1 MVLKTSYDDLT
12 VIIPTLREAES
23 IGLVLDEL
31 FSVGI
36 PPDKILVVD
45 GYSDDGTREIAE
57 SKGVK
62 VVLQEGSGK
71 ADAIRTGS
79 KLVKTTYALVMDGDY
94 TYPATHVPELYN
106 KIREGYDLVLGYRK
120 YVEKG
125 AMSSLFKFGNRIIT
139 TFVNVLYGTKI
150 SDVLTGM
157 YVVKSSI
164 LKEIFYEARDFSVE
178 VEIFSHVA
186 NTTGKISEI
195 PIRYRRRRGVKKLG
209 FSHGFKITWDLIRL
223 TWRYNPSYLIFLLGA
238 ALLIPGLTLGAYVA
252 YHYFFTGINYY
263 LKGLVAILL
272 TLAGF
277 QSLLMAII
285 SVYTK
290 RIEMRTIHKINE
302 LKTCIDE
309 LRMSLEKLGGKAV

>member
-1 MVLKTSYDDLT
+1 MCETTYDDLT
-12 VIIPTLREAES
+12 IIIPTLKEAEG

-31 FSVGI
+31 LSIGI

-45 GYSDDGTREIAE
+45 GFSDDGTREIAE
-57 SKGVK
+57 SKGVR
-62 VVLQEGSGK
+62 VVLQEGFGK
-71 ADAIRTGS
+71 ADAIKTGS
-79 KLVKTTYALVMDGDY
+79 KFVKTTYTLIMDGDY
-94 TYPATHVPELYN
+94 TYPATRVPDLLN

-120 YVEKG
+120 YIEKG
-125 AMSSLFKFGNRIIT
+125 AMNPIFRFGNKIIT
-139 TFVNVLYGTKI
+139 RFVNILYGTRV

-157 YVVKSSI
+157 YVVRSNI
-164 LKEIFYEARDFSVE
+164 LKEIFYEAKNFSIE

-186 NTTGKISEI
+186 NTTGRVSEV
-195 PIRYRRRRGVKKLG
+195 PIEYRKRKGIKKLG
-209 FSHGFKITWDLIRL
+209 ISHGFKITWDLIRL

-238 ALLIPGLTLGAYVA
+238 ALLLPGITLGAYVA

-277 QSLLMAII
+277 QSLLMAIMSI
-285 SVYTK
+285 YTK

-302 LKTCIDE
+302 IKVCLDE
-309 LRMSLEKLGGKAV
+309 LRETLKKL

>member
-1 MVLKTSYDDLT
+1 VLRTSYDDLT

-23 IGLVLDEL
+23 IGPVLDEL

-57 SKGVK
+57 SKGVR

-79 KLVKTTYALVMDGDY
+79 KLVKTAYALVMDGDY

-139 TFVNVLYGTKI
+139 TFVNVLYGTKV

-195 PIRYRRRRGVKKLG
+195 PIRYRRRRGTKKLG

-252 YHYFFTGINYY
+252 YHYFFTGIKYY

-309 LRMSLEKLGGKAV
+309 LRMSLEKLGGEAV

>member
-1 MVLKTSYDDLT
+1 LVSRTSYDDLT

-31 FSVGI
+31 FSVSI

-57 SKGVK
+57 SKGVR

-79 KLVKTTYALVMDGDY
+79 KFVKTAYALVMDGDY

-139 TFVNVLYGTKI
+139 TFVNVLYGTKV

-195 PIRYRRRRGVKKLG
+195 PIRYRRRKGTKKLG
-209 FSHGFKITWDLIRL
+209 VSHGFKITWDLIRL
-223 TWRYNPSYLIFLLGA
+223 TWRYNPSYLIFLMGA

-309 LRMSLEKLGGKAV
+309 LRMSLEKLGGEAV

>member
-1 MVLKTSYDDLT
+1 MVLRTSYDDLT

-45 GYSDDGTREIAE
+45 GYSNDGTREIAE
-57 SKGVK
+57 SKGVR

-79 KLVKTTYALVMDGDY
+79 KLVKTAYALVMDGDY

-139 TFVNVLYGTKI
+139 TFVNVLYGTKV

-309 LRMSLEKLGGKAV
+309 LRMSLEKLGGEAV

>member
-1 MVLKTSYDDLT
+1 LVLKTSYDDLT

>member
-1 MVLKTSYDDLT
+1 LVLGTPYDDLT
-12 VIIPTLREAES
+12 IIIPTLKEAES

-62 VVLQEGSGK
+62 VVLQEGFGK
-71 ADAIRTGS
+71 ADAIKTGS

-94 TYPATHVPELYN
+94 TYPATRVPELYS
-106 KIREGYDLVLGYRK
+106 KICEGYDLVLGYRK

-125 AMSSLFKFGNRIIT
+125 AMNNLFKFGNKIIT
-139 TFVNVLYGTKI
+139 MFVNVLYGTKV

-157 YVVKSSI
+157 YVVRSSV
-164 LKEIFYEARDFSVE
+164 LKEIFYEARDFSIE
-178 VEIFSHVA
+178 IEIFSHVA
-186 NTTGKISEI
+186 NTTGRISEV
-195 PIRYRRRRGVKKLG
+195 PIEYRKRRGVKKLRV
-209 FSHGFKITWDLIRL
+209 SHGFKIAWDLIRL

-252 YHYFFTGINYY
+252 YHYFFTGIKYY

-277 QSLLMAII
+277 QSLLMAIMSI
-285 SVYTK
+285 YTK
-290 RIEMRTIHKINE
+290 RIEMRTIHKISE
-302 LKTCIDE
+302 LKMCIDE
-309 LRMSLEKLGGKAV
+309 LRASLEKTR

>member
-1 MVLKTSYDDLT
+1 VLKTSYDDLT

>member
-1 MVLKTSYDDLT
+1 MVLRTSYDDLT

-45 GYSDDGTREIAE
+45 GYSNDGTREIAE

-79 KLVKTTYALVMDGDY
+79 KLVKTAYALVMDGDY

-139 TFVNVLYGTKI
+139 TFVNVLYGTKV

-309 LRMSLEKLGGKAV
+309 LRMSLEKLGGEAV

>member
-1 MVLKTSYDDLT
+1 LVSRTSYDDLT
-12 VIIPTLREAES
+12 VIIPTLMEAES

-79 KLVKTTYALVMDGDY
+79 KLVKTAYALVMDGDY

-139 TFVNVLYGTKI
+139 TFVNVLYGTKV

-309 LRMSLEKLGGKAV
+309 LRMSLEKLGGEAV

>member
-1 MVLKTSYDDLT
+1 VLRTSYDDLT

-79 KLVKTTYALVMDGDY
+79 KHVKTAYALVMDGDY

-120 YVEKG
+120 YAEKG
-125 AMSSLFKFGNRIIT
+125 AMSNLFKFGNRIIT
-139 TFVNVLYGTKI
+139 TFVNVLYGTKV

-195 PIRYRRRRGVKKLG
+195 PIKYRRRRGVKKLG

-309 LRMSLEKLGGKAV
+309 LRMSLEKLGGEAV

>member
-1 MVLKTSYDDLT
+1 VLRTSYDDLT

-57 SKGVK
+57 SKGVR

-79 KLVKTTYALVMDGDY
+79 KLVKTAYALVMDGDY

-139 TFVNVLYGTKI
+139 TFVNVLYGTKV

-195 PIRYRRRRGVKKLG
+195 PIKYRRRRGVKKLG

-309 LRMSLEKLGGKAV
+309 LRMSLEKLGGEAV

>member
-1 MVLKTSYDDLT
+1 MYETTYDDLT
-12 VIIPTLREAES
+12 IIIPTLKEAEG

-31 FSVGI
+31 LSIGI

-45 GYSDDGTREIAE
+45 GFSDDGTREIAE
-57 SKGVK
+57 SKGVR
-62 VVLQEGSGK
+62 VVLQEGFGK
-71 ADAIRTGS
+71 ADAIKTGS
-79 KLVKTTYALVMDGDY
+79 KFVKTTYTLIMDGDY
-94 TYPATHVPELYN
+94 TYPATRVPDLLN

-125 AMSSLFKFGNRIIT
+125 AMNPIFRFGNKIIT
-139 TFVNVLYGTKI
+139 RFVNILYGTRV

-157 YVVKSSI
+157 YVVRSNI
-164 LKEIFYEARDFSVE
+164 LKEIFYEAKNFSIE
-178 VEIFSHVA
+178 IEIFSHVA
-186 NTTGKISEI
+186 NMTGRVSEV
-195 PIRYRRRRGVKKLG
+195 PIEYRKRKGNKKLG
-209 FSHGFKITWDLIRL
+209 ISHGFKITWDLIRL

-238 ALLIPGLTLGAYVA
+238 ALLLPGITLGAYVA

-277 QSLLMAII
+277 QSLLMAIMSI
-285 SVYTK
+285 YTK

-302 LKTCIDE
+302 IKVCLDE
-309 LRMSLEKLGGKAV
+309 LRETLKKL

>member
-1 MVLKTSYDDLT
+1 LVLRTSYDDLT

-45 GYSDDGTREIAE
+45 GYSNDGTREIAE

-79 KLVKTTYALVMDGDY
+79 KLVKTAYALVMDGDY

-139 TFVNVLYGTKI
+139 TFVNVLYGTKV

-309 LRMSLEKLGGKAV
+309 LRMSLEKLGGEAV

>member
-1 MVLKTSYDDLT
+1 MVLKTPYDDLT
-12 VIIPTLREAES
+12 IIIPTLREAES

-31 FSVGI
+31 FSVGV

-45 GYSDDGTREIAE
+45 GYSNDGTREIAE

-79 KLVKTTYALVMDGDY
+79 KLVKTAYALVMDGDY

-139 TFVNVLYGTKI
+139 TFVNVLYGTKV

-195 PIRYRRRRGVKKLG
+195 PIKYRRRKGTKKLG

-309 LRMSLEKLGGKAV
+309 LRMSLEKLGGEAV

>member
-1 MVLKTSYDDLT
+1 MVSRTSYDDLT

-79 KLVKTTYALVMDGDY
+79 KLVKTAYALVMDGDY

-139 TFVNVLYGTKI
+139 TFVNVLYGTKV

-195 PIRYRRRRGVKKLG
+195 PIKYRRRRGVKKLR

-309 LRMSLEKLGGKAV
+309 LRMSLEKLGGEAV